1 MVKRLVTTR
10 LTIMRRSLNFIQQN
24 FADLWRRGLLRGA
37 GLRFGQ
43 RGRWLEVAS
52 LGAIALLSVAS
63 LSLAAPDSGLRSGL
77 RLSVSPNAAV
87 LGDTLSAIVEANG
100 EPAPILSMNG
110 KTYPTFRQ
118 GDRLRALLPTTP
130 LSPPG
135 TLQIEVVR
143 GEESARTTV
152 KLKNRR
158 FPTQSIWLPPGKDG
172 NIDDREYDI
181 VDAFK
186 QIVTPEKLWNGP
198 FRRPN
203 AGPTTTGY
211 GVRRYYNGV
220 FAKDYFHRGVDYAGN
235 YGSPVLA
242 AATGRVA
249 LIGREAEGFRVHGN
263 TIGLDHGQGVET
275 IYIHLSRINVQQGDL
290 VQAGQVI
297 GALGD
302 TGAATGPHLHWGLYV
317 QGQCVDPVPWRERG
331 FE

>member
-1 MVKRLVTTR
+1 MLTPRGTTLFTQL
-10 LTIMRRSLNFIQQN
+10 LTQMGRSLRFTQG
-24 FADLWRRGLLRGA
+24 WRRGMPRG
-37 GLRFGQ
+37 GWRFSW
-43 RGRWLEVAS
+43 RGRWLGALG
-52 LGAIALLSVAS
+52 LGAIACLSLAS
-63 LSLAAPDSGLRSGL
+63 LSLATPDPGLNPGL
-77 RLSVSPNAAV
+77 KLSVSPSIAA
-87 LGDTLSAIVEANG
+87 LGDTLSAIVDAG
-100 EPAPILSMNG
+100 GDVAPILSMNG
-110 KTYPTFRQ
+110 KTYPTFKQ

-130 LSPPG
+130 LSQPG
-135 TLQIEVVR
+135 TLQIQATQ
-143 GEESARTTV
+143 GEASVRTTV
-152 KLKNRR
+152 KLKNRS
-158 FPTQSIWLPPGKDG
+158 FPTQSIWLPPDKDG

-203 AGPTTTGY
+203 AGPITTGY

-249 LIGREAEGFRVHGN
+249 LIGRESQGFRVHGN

-275 IYIHLSRINVQQGDL
+275 IYIHLSRINVKQGDL

-317 QGQCVDPVPWRERG
+317 QGQCVDPVPWRDRG